1 MRDFRVSPRGII
13 FFYLF
18 LVLLGLAI
26 KADVFPG
33 VDLAAVFDKGI
44 AAPASATSAAP
55 RRLDRGDV
63 YLLHTHHRIKCALC
77 FITASR

>member
-1 MRDFRVSPRGII
+1 M
-13 FFYLF
+13 
-18 LVLLGLAI
+18 
-26 KADVFPG
+26 
-33 VDLAAVFDKGI
+33 
-44 AAPASATSAAP
+44 ASATSAAP